1 MTNVFTFTFDQKTP
15 YHTKIPLAFKDYDH
29 PDEKIL
35 LNESFFTF
43 WDFRG
48 DETAP
53 RVRTLLADRVRSD
66 YFTYFL
72 LFCIMDYALNYVN
85 RNSIYLS

>member
-15 YHTKIPLAFKDYDH
+15 YHTKIPLAFKEYDH

-48 DETAP
+48 DGTAP
-53 RVRTLLADRVRSD
+53 NLSNIVSLGIEIGTDLVFSHS
-66 YFTYFL
+66 F
-72 LFCIMDYALNYVN
+72 
-85 RNSIYLS
+85 SIYDNE

>member
-15 YHTKIPLAFKDYDH
+15 YHTKIPLAFKEYDH

-43 WDFRG
+43 WDFRE

-53 RVRTLLADRVRSD
+53 NLSNMSALGIEIGTDSVFFLIHFHFRTMNNA
-66 YFTYFL
+66 
-72 LFCIMDYALNYVN
+72 
-85 RNSIYLS
+85 